1 MFVCQESRVPQY
13 RVAKR
18 EDSIDQL
25 MKKLLMVS
33 FLSSL
38 LLLSWGNKVVV
49 YAWHTLTHPYLSK
62 MALDSLPEEIRSTL
76 EPYIEQIQ
84 WGSMAPDVTIKDWS
98 NHEINI
104 HGESLQNGDLFLNNV
119 DGTNDASG
127 EQDEDASVR
136 IRSIYHSIMEKLQS
150 YPLDYTQIAYEMG
163 LISHYIADICQPLH
177 TDEIPEEV
185 NFHVEY
191 ETDVYLWQENF
202 IFEGSGFH
210 LVSDLEQYIAE
221 LAGMA
226 NRHYTGVSTAY
237 AEEDGYAR
245 AEGITMISLERSVQ
259 AIRDLWMSAWY
270 ESNLSMSAVGLHS
283 NQRVISNGQTL
294 QLTLSTLLRDSTL
307 IDSLPDKSDPLADA
321 GLYVAMV
328 DPSGAV
334 WFLMP
339 DSSFSQSVRPWK
351 SLINSSSQTDSLNS
365 DETSELLIL
374 DGLVWPKT
382 AEGEY
387 SFYAAILSQS
397 PSASSGY
404 YDVLSNVSQLTVN
417 VIESTTFSLADL
429 ADETYLFPAVDEESN
444 AITPLPLQR
453 WDFIFVGDREDIPIS
468 PGDESQHSNLIP
480 GRYNHLMIY
489 LGRDKEGIPYAM
501 EMTTFFDPDG
511 YDLRPVRLPEYQ
523 LFDNNSEALP
533 LPVVSKSLWS
543 HATRWAMRLTEENL
557 VALQQKEPE
566 LIASLEKDWLFRIN
580 YQMEY
585 EWSGDFKDTTV
596 YLVDDGVERGAGCT
610 DYWLSLLETHAGVC
624 IKGSRMSAEEIEDYF
639 RSDHLGRE
647 AIIPEELNPFPFSL
661 YVRDLF
667 SMGFKLVNPEP
678 HLFSCDGSSETGIS
692 IPGMLLH
699 SPQLEEISPAP
710 AVYDWP

>member
-1 MFVCQESRVPQY
+1 MFVCQDSRVPQC

-18 EDSIDQL
+18 EDSINQPI
-25 MKKLLMVS
+25 KKLLMVS
-33 FLSSL
+33 ILSFLL
-38 LLLSWGNKVVV
+38 IFSWGSKMVV

-76 EPYIEQIQ
+76 TPYTEQIQ
-84 WGSMAPDVTIKDWS
+84 WGAMAPDVTIKDWS
-98 NHEINI
+98 NHELNI
-104 HGESLQNGDLFLNNV
+104 HGESLQNGDLFLNV
-119 DGTNDASG
+119 DGTTDGSG
-127 EQDEDASVR
+127 DQDEDASVR
-136 IRSIYHSIMEKLQS
+136 ISSLYYSITERLKSD
-150 YPLDYTQIAYEMG
+150 PLDYSQIAYEMG

-177 TDEIPEEV
+177 TDETAEEA

-202 IFEGSGFH
+202 LFEESGFH

-237 AEEDGYAR
+237 AEEEGYEMAK
-245 AEGITMISLERSVQ
+245 GITFISLERSVQ

-270 ESNLSMSAVGLHS
+270 ESNLSTMNAVALHS
-283 NQRVISNGQTL
+283 NHRLISHGQTI
-294 QLTLSTLLRDSTL
+294 QITLSTLLRDSAL

-328 DPSGAV
+328 DPSGVV
-334 WFLMP
+334 WFLMS
-339 DSSFSQSVRPWK
+339 DSRFSQSVRPWK
-351 SLINSSSQTDSLNS
+351 SLLNS
-365 DETSELLIL
+365 RGETESLKSDLSSELIIL
-374 DGLVWPKT
+374 DGLIWPKT

-387 SFYAAILSQS
+387 SFYAAILSQY
-397 PSASSGY
+397 PSASAKSF
-404 YDVLSNVSQLTVN
+404 DVLSNVAQLTVN
-417 VIESTTFSLADL
+417 VIKSTTFSLSDL

-453 WDFIFVGDREDIPIS
+453 WDFIVIGDRKDIPIS
-468 PGDESQHSNLIP
+468 HGDESQHSNLIP

-489 LGRDKEGIPYAM
+489 LGRDNKGVPYGM

-511 YDLRPVRLPEYQ
+511 YDLRPARLPEYE
-523 LFDNNSEALP
+523 LFDDNSEALP

-557 VALQQKEPE
+557 VAVRQREPE
-566 LIASLEKDWLFRIN
+566 LIASLEKEWLERLN
-580 YQMEY
+580 YQVEY
-585 EWSGDFKDTTV
+585 EWSGDSNDTTV

-610 DYWLSLLETHAGVC
+610 DYWLSFFEDHAGVC
-624 IKGSRMSAEEIEDYF
+624 IKGSRISAEEIVNYF
-639 RSDHLGRE
+639 KSDPLGRE

-667 SMGFKLVNPEP
+667 SMGFNLANPEP

-692 IPGMLLH
+692 IPSRLLH

-710 AVYDWP
+710 TVYDWP